1 MINLKGVSKKY
12 INDNLEFSILE
23 NINLCIKK
31 NEFVSIMGPSGSGK
45 SSLMHIIGLLDRV
58 TQGEYLLDE
67 NKIDFNNEKHL
78 CMVRNKS
85 IGFVFQQFQ
94 LLPRSTAIENVEL
107 PLIYAGVK
115 TNERRERALE
125 ALKKVGLSDRIN
137 YYPNQL
143 SGGQKQRVAIAR
155 AIITNPL
162 LILADEPT
170 GALDTQAGEN
180 IMEIFS
186 QFHREGH
193 TIVIVTHE
201 DEIASYTNR
210 VIRIRDG
217 RIQEDGRI
225 QQHEVLG

>member
-12 INDNLEFSILE
+12 INGDLEFPILQ
-23 NINLCIKK
+23 NINLCIRK

-58 TQGEYLLDE
+58 TQGEYFLDE

-78 CMVRNKS
+78 CMVRNQS

-170 GALDTQAGEN
+170 GALDTQSGEN

-210 VIRIRDG
+210 VIKIRDG
-217 RIQEDGRI
+217 RIQDWEDSTA
-225 QQHEVLG
+225 